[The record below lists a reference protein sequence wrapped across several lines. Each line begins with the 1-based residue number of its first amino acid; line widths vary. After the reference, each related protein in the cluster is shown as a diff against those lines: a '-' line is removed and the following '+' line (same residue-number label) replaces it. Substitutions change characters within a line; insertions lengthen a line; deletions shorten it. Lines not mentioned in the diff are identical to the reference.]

1 MNKNLENLKVSLCQ
15 MPVVLGRPDKNA
27 QYIIKEMQSAA
38 QRGIDVIVFP
48 EMCVTGYLIGDI
60 FEDNAFIQD
69 VMFWNKKIIEAAPP
83 KITVIFGTVISSLK
97 EKGED
102 GRQRLHNGAIIASS
116 SKELG
121 STIKTLQPNYRFF
134 NDDKHFYSM
143 RKIAQE
149 VNSSVENQLHLF
161 SITIDGKTIEIGV
174 ILCEDMWHNDYA
186 FNPTK
191 ILVDQGAQI
200 IFNLSAS
207 PWTWK
212 KNDKRHRVVK
222 ELLTECKVPFV
233 YVNNTGTQNTGKN
246 IMIFDG
252 SSTVYNENGDI
263 VFEVLPYSE
272 GAHDFTISSSMK
284 PVVPRQGDD
293 TAELYAAM
301 ACATKSMVGPDI
313 KVVVGLSGGIDSAV
327 SAAHLTD
334 VLGRERVVAVNMPFL
349 NSQETQDLA
358 KTVAQ
363 NLSIEYRVVP
373 IGKIVN
379 SICHSA
385 QVEWGTL
392 SFQNVQARVRKEIL
406 AAIAQNIDGRFVC
419 NSNKVEVAFGYG
431 TLYGDIAGFYAP
443 LGDLTKRE
451 VRQIADYLNEII
463 FRREVIP
470 RQCIDQIP
478 SAELEDLVKKQKDPF
493 DYGYPDKRGYHDEM
507 VRAFTEFRKNPE
519 WFLEMYIDGKL
530 EEELKLEEGTLK
542 RLFPKNELFVEDLEK
557 QWRAL
562 HWSFFKRVQC
572 PPIPIFSKRAF
583 GRDLEESLME
593 AHFTSHYQD
602 LKDGLV
608 KR

>member
-1 MNKNLENLKVSLCQ
+1 MDKNLDGLKISLCQ
-15 MPVVLGRPDKNA
+15 MPVVPGRLDLNA
-27 QYIIKEMQSAA
+27 QYIIKEIKAA
-38 QRGIDVIVFP
+38 PERGVDIIAFP
-48 EMCVTGYLIGDI
+48 EMCVTGYLVGDI
-60 FEDNAFIQD
+60 FEDDAFVDD
-69 VMFWNKKIIEAAPP
+69 VSMWNKKIIEGTPP
-83 KITVIFGTVISSLK
+83 GITAIFGTVLSVVAQ
-97 EKGED
+97 GED
-102 GRQRLHNGAIIASS
+102 GRPRLHNGAILA
-116 SKELG
+116 KNGTMLG
-121 STIKTLQPNYRFF
+121 YTVKSLQPNYRFF

-143 RKIAQE
+143 RKIAEEFGE
-149 VNSSVENQLHLF
+149 VLSDKLEPFKVTVKKRL
-161 SITIDGKTIEIGV
+161 IKVGV
-174 ILCEDMWHNDYA
+174 ILCEDMWHKDYA

-191 ILVDQGAQI
+191 ILADKGAQI

-222 ELLTECKVPFV
+222 ELLTECRVPFV

-252 SSTVYNENGDI
+252 SSTVYDENGEI
-263 VFEVLPYSE
+263 VYEVLPYSE
-272 GAHDFTISSSMK
+272 GGHDFTVSSNMK
-284 PVVPRQGDD
+284 PVVIRQGND
-293 TAELYAAM
+293 TSELYAAM
-301 ACATKSMVGPDI
+301 ICATKSMIEPNTR
-313 KVVVGLSGGIDSAV
+313 VVIGLSGGIDSAV
-327 SAAHLTD
+327 SAAHFAD
-334 VLGRERVVAVNMPFL
+334 VLGPERVIAVNMPFL

-363 NLSIEYRVVP
+363 NLGIEYRVVP
-373 IGKIVN
+373 IGEIVN

-451 VRQIADYLNEII
+451 VRQIADYLNKVV
-463 FRREVIP
+463 FKREVIP

-478 SAELEDLVKKQKDPF
+478 SAELEDLAKKQKDPF
-493 DYGYPDKRGYHDEM
+493 DYGYIDKRGYHDEM

-519 WFLEMYIDGKL
+519 WFLEMYIKGKL
-530 EEELKLEEGTLK
+530 EEELKLESGTLK
-542 RLFPKNELFVEDLEK
+542 QLFPKNEFFVEDLEK

-562 HWSFFKRVQC
+562 YWSFFKRVQC

-583 GRDLEESLME
+583 GRDLEESLMQP
-593 AHFTSHYQD
+593 HFTKRFQD
-602 LKDGLV
+602 LKEQLTS
-608 KR
+608 